1 MSFGDAI
8 KTCFS
13 KYVTFSGRAA
23 RSEFWW
29 WMLFVW
35 LVQIGLSIV
44 DSILFGTVTTGE
56 GSVSASTDTP
66 ILSTIFSLAVLL
78 PTISVIVRR
87 LHDTDRTG
95 WWYWLAL
102 VPLVG
107 IIILI
112 VWWATKGTDG
122 PNRFGPDPLNPGA
135 GGGGGGYG
143 YGGEGLTASSIPSV
157 PRD

>member
-13 KYVTFSGRAA
+13 NYVTFSGRAA

-29 WMLFVW
+29 WVLFVW

-44 DSILFGTVTTGE
+44 DSVLFGTVTTGE

-66 ILSTIFSLAVLL
+66 ILSGIFSLAVFV
-78 PTISVIVRR
+78 PTIAVSVRR

-95 WWYWLAL
+95 WWYLL
-102 VPLVG
+102 VFVPLIG
-107 IIILI
+107 IIVLI

-135 GGGGGGYG
+135 GSGGGYG
-143 YGGEGLTASSIPSV
+143 YGGEGLTASSIPTV

>member
-1 MSFGDAI
+1 MTFGAAI

-13 KYVTFSGRAA
+13 KYVTFSGRAQ

-29 WMLFVW
+29 WILFTWITTIV
-35 LVQIGLSIV
+35 LSIA
-44 DSILFGTVTTGE
+44 DSFLFGTVTTQDGGFE
-56 GSVSASTDTP
+56 ASTDTA
-66 ILSTIFSLAVLL
+66 ILSAIFSLAILL

-112 VWWATKGTDG
+112 VWWASKGTDG
-122 PNRFGPDPLNPGA
+122 PNRFGADPLNPG
-135 GGGGGGYG
+135 GGGF
-143 YGGEGLTASSIPSV
+143 GGEGLTASRVPSV